1 MEIKE
6 RIREIRIARDK
17 QQFVT
22 HFCNNQKDLDALVQL
37 TLNLEEYPYKEYSSW
52 ILVHLCKSKTI
63 DLQYLY
69 PSFVD
74 LIFITDNQSV
84 LRNVVN
90 CLCQMKITDYR
101 ESDLIDLL
109 IKFIQDFDNKV
120 ALQVYSMFLLVQFVK
135 KYPELKPEIIE
146 VIEFN
151 NRGKTAA
158 YSSASRKFSR
168 LTKNI

>member
-1 MEIKE
+1 MDIKE
-6 RIREIRIARDK
+6 RVREIRIARDK
-17 QQFVT
+17 PQFVT
-22 HFCNNQKDLDALVQL
+22 HFSSNKQDLDALVQL

-52 ILVHLCKSKTI
+52 VLVHLCKSKTI

-74 LIFITDNQSV
+74 LIFKTEDQTV

-90 CLCQMKITDYR
+90 CLGQINITEYR
-101 ESDLIDLL
+101 ESDLIDQL

-135 KYPELKPEIIE
+135 KYPELKTEIIE
-146 VIEFN
+146 IIEFN